1 MAFAANRLY
10 LFAFFRNCL
19 RRNIFG
25 AVLSHFITFVR
36 FLCLLR
42 HIARGGIV
50 CGLLRG
56 SFGRM
61 GVCNGLQPFGRGTQD
76 SINRVPQVIGHFQRT
91 KTGHRAWRIEIPGIF
106 RKPDMVANRWIGRPA
121 AAQRGPNEFDG
132 HAGRQERPDVGFG
145 CDRFD

>member
-1 MAFAANRLY
+1 MFEFHYAATCYRRGAASSSALFRARESAAVAFAANRLY

-61 GVCNGLQPFGRGTQD
+61 GVCNGLQSFGLGTQD
-76 SINRVPQVIGHFQRT
+76 SITP
-91 KTGHRAWRIEIPGIF
+91 
-106 RKPDMVANRWIGRPA
+106 RP
-121 AAQRGPNEFDG
+121 RCGG
-132 HAGRQERPDVGFG
+132 SGWLLLYGFAR
-145 CDRFD
+145 RFAFAL